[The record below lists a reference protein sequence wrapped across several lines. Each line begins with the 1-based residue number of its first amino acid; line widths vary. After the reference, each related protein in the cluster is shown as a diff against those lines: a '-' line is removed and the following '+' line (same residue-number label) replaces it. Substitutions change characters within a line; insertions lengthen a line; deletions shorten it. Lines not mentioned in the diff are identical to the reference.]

1 MPSYLRCLFA
11 LGSCTILS
19 FLVNFKQAFTTIIL
33 KDNFGINESIKG
45 LIVSIPAMTQIL
57 GAFLVGIFIQQALKR
72 IFISSAFGII
82 TIADFLMGPSN
93 ILFLP
98 DYSAM
103 FFIGYALSGLGTGMI
118 YTPMLPEI
126 IDSVYQKTGIV
137 EGDDENLDA
146 LIADQASGLYFSF
159 FSLGVIK
166 IID

>member
-1 MPSYLRCLFA
+1 M
-11 LGSCTILS
+11 
-19 FLVNFKQAFTTIIL
+19 
-33 KDNFGINESIKG
+33 
-45 LIVSIPAMTQIL
+45 
-57 GAFLVGIFIQQALKR
+57 
-72 IFISSAFGII
+72 SAFGII

-146 LIADQASGLYFSF
+146 LIADQASGLYFLF
-159 FSLGVIK
+159 FSLGVILAPLLGSGIYSLLSGDWAYTCDMFAVMPLIFTVCFLVFNVIPDIRKEK
-166 IID
+166 IENENRIENV